1 MTPAADDG
9 KRTALAQEFTD
20 EMYAAYRHLAKT
32 INYRAKQ
39 FLEMVTMHGGVGA
52 AQILLQRGRGTSD
65 GFARLWEARMLQW
78 SVEASVLKD
87 KYADLFTDEERDTAR
102 QRLEAHGFDVGSLVG

>member
-1 MTPAADDG
+1 MIPSADDG
-9 KRTALAQEFTD
+9 RRTALAQEFTD
-20 EMYAAYRHLAKT
+20 EMYTAYRHLAKT

-65 GFARLWEARMLQW
+65 GFARLWEAQMLQW
-78 SVEASVLKD
+78 SVEASVLKE
-87 KYADLFTDEERDTAR
+87 KYVDLFTDEERETAK
-102 QRLEAHGFDVGSLVG
+102 QRLEDHGFDVKSVAG